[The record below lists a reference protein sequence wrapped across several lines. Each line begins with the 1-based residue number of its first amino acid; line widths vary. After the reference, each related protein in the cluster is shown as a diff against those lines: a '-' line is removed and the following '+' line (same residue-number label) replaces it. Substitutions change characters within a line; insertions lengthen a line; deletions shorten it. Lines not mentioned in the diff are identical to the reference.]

1 MRRRVAPSLRSHP
14 IRKATISHQYFFSCV
29 VRAQVERRVC
39 IVCWVWAPQ
48 PPPNAA
54 DWVKC
59 QNANC
64 AASSQRGKAGKRRL
78 IGISSPCTIRS
89 SDSVGAL
96 MKSTLRAAHSR
107 LLAHNMGVR
116 KTRPHKR
123 KRDRAEKI
131 ARYLILLRF
140 AWHGI
145 MRLMKC
151 QGVAKS
157 CLYTTCIKH
166 QLFKLGCIV
175 AVWWSTHNLDSY
187 QNDLIIRLSLAI
199 KSISK
204 LIIHLNLKEYWK
216 MESWSVFFC

>member
-39 IVCWVWAPQ
+39 IVCWVWALQPPPP

-96 MKSTLRAAHSR
+96 MKSTLGAAHSK
-107 LLAHNMGVR
+107 LLAFGAQWVCER
-116 KTRPHKR
+116 LARTRGR
-123 KRDRAEKI
+123 EIAEKI

-145 MRLMKC
+145 MWLNEMPGRCKMLALHHVY
-151 QGVAKS
+151 Q
-157 CLYTTCIKH
+157 T
-166 QLFKLGCIV
+166 
-175 AVWWSTHNLDSY
+175 ST
-187 QNDLIIRLSLAI
+187 
-199 KSISK
+199 
-204 LIIHLNLKEYWK
+204 
-216 MESWSVFFC
+216 F